1 MSGRIDSV
9 YPIIKGAELTPLA
22 AHFGRDS
29 PRQKKEERKMGG
41 EEEWTPPKER
51 EKEKGGDLSVGKLMT
66 EMLPYEKS
74 SLRLPPRIKLT
85 ACSTVER

>member
-22 AHFGRDS
+22 AHFGRD
-29 PRQKKEERKMGG
+29 PPTEKEGRKMGG

-51 EKEKGGDLSVGKLMT
+51 ERERKRFICREIDDGDAAAETG
-66 EMLPYEKS
+66 
-74 SLRLPPRIKLT
+74 
-85 ACSTVER
+85 

>member
-22 AHFGRDS
+22 AHFGRD
-29 PRQKKEERKMGG
+29 PPTEKEGRKMGG

-51 EKEKGGDLSVGKLMT
+51 EREKGGDLSVGKLMT
-66 EMLPYEKS
+66 EMLLQRPAKNA
-74 SLRLPPRIKLT
+74 PGCVNAAGKQGQK
-85 ACSTVER
+85 